1 MPAAFFIMTLF
12 AAIRKDRFDL
22 REMCERLLFS
32 KLNRAACGEG
42 LPWCSSSMGPEEV
55 GNIPRDVFFQFSP
68 KKCGKTRHVVV
79 KKTAVFV
86 GAWLLEA
93 IYKVGI
99 LRS

>member
-55 GNIPRDVFFQFSP
+55 GNIPRDVFS
-68 KKCGKTRHVVV
+68 
-79 KKTAVFV
+79 VFTQKM
-86 GAWLLEA
+86 W
-93 IYKVGI
+93 
-99 LRS
+99 